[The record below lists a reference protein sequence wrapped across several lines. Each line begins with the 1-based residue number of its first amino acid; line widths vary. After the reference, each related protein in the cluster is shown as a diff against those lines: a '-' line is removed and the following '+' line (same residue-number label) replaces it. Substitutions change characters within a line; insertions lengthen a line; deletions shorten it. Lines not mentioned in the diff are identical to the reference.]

1 MNERLA
7 FIILVSFICVLWYVI
22 GYWRRKAGET
32 AFIAAQ
38 KEKEEERDRLCRLAV
53 MAGHREACRMFCVLH
68 PDLFEKQVPLKIFES
83 HGIRMT
89 FYGHYYPSRYK
100 AFLNDEQQAFC
111 QSIYKFKEGEVH
123 GIEFFKACMNVIQTN
138 GKPYHIM
145 FMPCSDEFKYIQRFK
160 RLNWYINTRCTN
172 LTSGLFDVDVFG
184 PRESL
189 HEAKDHRNRILKRNY
204 RITGDIKGY
213 DIIIVDD
220 VLTTGQSVTDY
231 KKEIEKC
238 GGKVVAAIFYGKTV
252 TLPHPLIVRAK
263 VWIEHITRALR
274 P

>member
-1 MNERLA
+1 MISLGKN
-7 FIILVSFICVLWYVI
+7 
-22 GYWRRKAGET
+22 
-32 AFIAAQ
+32 Q
-38 KEKEEERDRLCRLAV
+38 
-53 MAGHREACRMFCVLH
+53 
-68 PDLFEKQVPLKIFES
+68 
-83 HGIRMT
+83 
-89 FYGHYYPSRYK
+89 
-100 AFLNDEQQAFC
+100 
-111 QSIYKFKEGEVH
+111 IYK
-123 GIEFFKACMNVIQTN
+123 MYLPNRL
-138 GKPYHIM
+138 
-145 FMPCSDEFKYIQRFK
+145 QRFK

-263 VWIEHITRALR
+263 VWVDYITRRLH